1 MKSAETENL
10 FTRCLDFV
18 RQFNWEHDTD
28 LSSFQ
33 IKFADLSSA
42 SFS

>member
-28 LSSFQ
+28 QGSLCLKNFG
-33 IKFADLSSA
+33 AP
-42 SFS
+42 